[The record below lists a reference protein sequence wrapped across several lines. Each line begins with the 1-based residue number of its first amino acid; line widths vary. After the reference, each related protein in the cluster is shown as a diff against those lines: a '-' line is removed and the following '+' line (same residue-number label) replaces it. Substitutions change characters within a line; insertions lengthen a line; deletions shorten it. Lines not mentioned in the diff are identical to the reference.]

1 MKVIYVDIDET
12 ICRREKSTDFGVV
25 HDYKKAKPI
34 KENIEKINKLYDEGH
49 TIVYWTARGSRKQI
63 DWTELTSQQLLE
75 WGAKYHELKVDK
87 PFYDLFIEDKSLRI
101 EEL

>member
-1 MKVIYVDIDET
+1 MDIDET
-12 ICRREKSTDFGVV
+12 ICQRETSVDFGTT
-25 HDYKKAKPI
+25 HDYSKAKPI
-34 KENIEKINKLYDEGH
+34 RENIEKINKLYDEGH

-63 DWTELTSQQLLE
+63 DWTVLTSKQLNE
-75 WGAKYHELKVDK
+75 WGAKYHELRVYK